1 MAAAY
6 INTAEKYGVEIK
18 MSEQVEKSFYDRRSG
33 TILLYPHID
42 ILDQILLITRELR
55 SHWQHR
61 QGVLINPLTFTPEH
75 AILINRAQ
83 EADLAVSVIRTA
95 WELQLAGK
103 KDVWER
109 VENSPLS
116 DKIFTAKKTNNL
128 IKWWVKL
135 LQQAAGGNQE
145 PLLFFKYNR
154 SPVFVVTNLQPKVT
168 AEWMYIQFLH
178 CYILLA
184 DVWLKEEEVEFLNGV

>member
-1 MAAAY
+1 MVDSRAKGARGEYLVRDMLREA
-6 INTAEKYGVEIK
+6 
-18 MSEQVEKSFYDRRSG
+18 
-33 TILLYPHID
+33 ID
-42 ILDQILLITRELR
+42 
-55 SHWQHR
+55 
-61 QGVLINPLTFTPEH
+61 
-75 AILINRAQ
+75 
-83 EADLAVSVIRTA
+83 
-95 WELQLAGK
+95 LQF
-103 KDVWER
+103 ER
-109 VENSPLS
+109 VPSSGALEYLKGDLYVPHAKNRFCIEVKNYENSPLS

-168 AEWMYIQFLH
+168 HEWMYIQFLH